1 MCCLFQVCQR
11 RKTGLEKITIGHGS
25 GGRLTQELIGKVV
38 KLFPPQ
44 LVASDMEDCTFI
56 NDHMAMTIDSFTV
69 TPRTF
74 PGGDIGKLAVCG
86 SANDLAV
93 RGISPGNIAMSL
105 VIEEGFDL
113 VELEG
118 YMMSAAR
125 VCSDL
130 DLRLTAGDTKVVPR
144 GALDGLFITT
154 CSVGRKMTAYPL
166 GMNNLKPGDKLMVT
180 TSIGQHGATIGAER
194 FNLSSENLRSDC
206 ASLWSFIRNIIDVD
220 GLRCLRDCTRGGL
233 GTALCEWAEGT
244 GYGMEIDESM
254 IPISEEVSAIC
265 DILGF
270 DPLYLACEG
279 CALIGASPS
288 ATDRIMASL
297 GDHPLSSGAR
307 VIGEVVEDHGRIVG
321 MRTLIGG
328 MRIVDMP
335 VGEMLPRIC

>member
-1 MCCLFQVCQR
+1 M
-11 RKTGLEKITIGHGS
+11 EKITLGHGS

-38 KLFPPQ
+38 ELFPPQ
-44 LVASDMEDCTFI
+44 LVAGDMEDCTFI
-56 NDHMAMTIDSFTV
+56 DDHMAMTIDSFTV

-74 PGGDIGKLAVCG
+74 PGGDIGKLAICG

-93 RGISPGNIAMSL
+93 RGIAPENIAMSL
-105 VIEEGFDL
+105 VIEEGF
-113 VELEG
+113 ELEELKK
-118 YMMSAAR
+118 YMRSAAK
-125 VCSDL
+125 VCQDL
-130 DLRLTAGDTKVVPR
+130 GLRLTAGDTKVVPA

-154 CSVGRKMTAYPL
+154 CSVGRRKTSYPL
-166 GMNNLKPGDKLMVT
+166 GMNNLRPGDKLMVT

-206 ASLWSFIRNIIDVD
+206 GSLWSCIQDIIDVD

-244 GYGMEIDESM
+244 GYGMEIEEVL
-254 IPISEEVSAIC
+254 IPLSEEVSAIC

-288 ATDRIMASL
+288 AMDRILARL
-297 GDHPLSSGAR
+297 RNNPISSDTR
-307 VIGEVVEDHGRIVG
+307 VIGEVVENHGRIVG
-321 MRTLIGG
+321 MKTLIGG